1 MPKGKRKILKD
12 FELTEISG
20 VDRPAQPTATMSIIK
35 RREDD
40 PADVTTEIVKAY
52 CLKSHENART
62 FAEVLLADRVNDAVW
77 PMTHALSSAIR
88 SIIEDSELTEKGA
101 AISQA
106 VMDFGAK
113 MRSVVDDAESPL
125 TKFAMNLIAG
135 EIGDN
140 TGEGD
145 TMPKSTETELQK
157 KFDDATAALAAM
169 TIISKLNDD
178 EKAFMEGMDDK
189 ARKAFTALT
198 SDERKGK
205 MDLAKR
211 DDETLVVDGN
221 TISKSV
227 VGDSMFAVIKSQQ
240 AQITT
245 QADKVEKAQQAAVTA
260 TMTKRADAELGHL
273 PGTSEEKA
281 EVLKLLAGASEEVR
295 TTAEAIFK
303 SADEMAGKA
312 FGKQGH
318 TTGQSAISG
327 TAVEKLDTLAKAHAT
342 ENKVDYATAYSA
354 VIEKNED
361 LYLQTLNGAQ

>member
-1 MPKGKRKILKD
+1 MPKHRILKD

-35 RREDD
+35 RREGS
-40 PADVTTEIVKAY
+40 PADVTTEVVKAY
-52 CLKSHENART
+52 CNKSHENART
-62 FAEVLLADRVNDAVW
+62 FAETLLADRVNDSLW
-77 PMTHALSSAIR
+77 PMTNALSSTIR
-88 SIIEDSELTEKGA
+88 SILEDGELSEKATAVGQ
-101 AISQA
+101 AID
-106 VMDFGAK
+106 DFGAK

-135 EIGDN
+135 KIGDT

-157 KFDDATAALAAM
+157 KLDDATTALAAM
-169 TIISKLNDD
+169 TLISKLNDD
-178 EKAFMEGMDDK
+178 EKTFMEGMDDK

-198 SDERKGK
+198 SEERKGK

-221 TISKSV
+221 MISKSV

-240 AQITT
+240 TQLTL

-273 PGTSEEKA
+273 VGTAEEKA
-281 EVLKLLAGASEEVR
+281 EVLKLLAGAPEEVR
-295 TTAEAIFK
+295 KTAEAIFK

-318 TTGQSAISG
+318 TTGQSEVSG
-327 TAVEKLDTLAKAHAT
+327 TAVEKLDTLAKAHAA
-342 ENKVDYATAYSA
+342 EHKVSYVAAYSE
-354 VIEKNED
+354 VVEKHED
-361 LYLQTLNGAQ
+361 LYLQTLSGAQ